1 MYYKYEFNAQKRV
14 KNIKLNGGIIMALH
28 YNSGRI
34 NVYEMERA
42 IIAAGGGKSESK
54 RGDVTHVTVYATS
67 CDWHLS
73 YDILPDGSIENVH
86 STKNGRP
93 IYDYKGG
100 Y

>member
-1 MYYKYEFNAQKRV
+1 
-14 KNIKLNGGIIMALH
+14 
-28 YNSGRI
+28 
-34 NVYEMERA
+34 MERA
-42 IIAAGGGKSESK
+42 IIAAGGGRSEK
-54 RGDVTHVTVYATS
+54 RSGGVTHVTVYARS

-73 YDILPDGSIENVH
+73 YDIESDGTITNVH